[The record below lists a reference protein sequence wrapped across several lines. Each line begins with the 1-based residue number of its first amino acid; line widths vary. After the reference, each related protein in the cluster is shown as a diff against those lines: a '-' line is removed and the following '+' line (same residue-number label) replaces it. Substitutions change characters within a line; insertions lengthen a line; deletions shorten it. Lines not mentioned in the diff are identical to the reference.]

1 MQRRVVIGCSVMA
14 PVKGQENNSPTLC
27 LSPTSQPLSPA
38 VNRHHTPL
46 VIFCSFHIRNYGHPE
61 LSDTFRQCP
70 RRLVVEV
77 KEKSILMI
85 VVPYCVHLGRKR
97 VPYNGAI
104 NSVIVALSVAS
115 SMERRTRLMVEDG
128 LIRCHPND
136 KEYPEQKT

>member
-1 MQRRVVIGCSVMA
+1 MQRSVVIGCSV
-14 PVKGQENNSPTLC
+14 KGQENSSPTLC
-27 LSPTSQPLSPA
+27 LSPTSQPLSLA
-38 VNRHHTPL
+38 VVNRHHTPL
-46 VIFCSFHIRNYGHPE
+46 VIFCSFHIRNYHHPE

-128 LIRCHPND
+128 LICCHPND
-136 KEYPEQKT
+136 KGYPEQNT